1 MPDSAI
7 LVEPKAANTGQ
18 NVSLSRALL
27 AAHGCEPRSVL
38 LISKPYME
46 RRAYATCRKVWPEV
60 EVVCASEPLKL
71 DDYVRSI
78 GDEKLVIDML
88 VEDLQRVVEYPKLG
102 FAVEQDV
109 PAEVLAACDRLI
121 DAGFDSRL
129 LLNSGNDAT
138 RTTRRAHA
146 CDRREAAMTRPT
158 PVQPCTTQGETTHG
172 TGPWNR

>member
-60 EVVCASEPLKL
+60 EVC
-71 DDYVRSI
+71 VR
-78 GDEKLVIDML
+78 
-88 VEDLQRVVEYPKLG
+88 P
-102 FAVEQDV
+102 
-109 PAEVLAACDRLI
+109 
-121 DAGFDSRL
+121 
-129 LLNSGNDAT
+129 
-138 RTTRRAHA
+138 
-146 CDRREAAMTRPT
+146 
-158 PVQPCTTQGETTHG
+158 
-172 TGPWNR
+172 NR